1 MKPVITIILVLAIMH
16 VAPLLAQS
24 NQDVDSLLS
33 VYKIAREDTSKI
45 DLLGRLYNYYLYR
58 DRSKARQFALEEVD
72 LSRRLEYTKGEALG
86 NYHMG
91 VIFNNISMPD
101 SATHRYHRAKELAIS
116 INDLPLTA
124 NINHAMAI
132 QQFYR
137 GNLNEAM
144 TMTEETI
151 DLYTEAKDSVG
162 LAIALDFLGM
172 VHQNKGNYRMAL
184 GYVHEGLDIFQKVH
198 DSIRIADAYTHL
210 AAIEANLQNNQTSID
225 YNLRALE
232 IYEDH
237 QDTYYASQALNDIGQ
252 MYLLGEDY
260 TNARSYLEK
269 ALQKSIEADAKSIT
283 GTVYTNLGKL
293 QIAENQPEGSFTFFD
308 KALEIQTAAGE
319 TRKLIITKNQV
330 GHSYNEAKQPR
341 KAIPVLSEV
350 IEIADSIDSKSILR
364 YAYQYRSTSHQLLGN
379 HASALEDFKMYK
391 MLSDTLFN
399 IEKSRQI
406 EELRTI
412 HDLEQKELEIELQ
425 DEEIKVLNSTIRVAN
440 IRKTAFAMGMIA
452 FIVIAILIYYS
463 FRQRMKKREIARK
476 KQEELL
482 KNEIEYKKKEL
493 ASQTLHL
500 VQKNTF
506 IRELQDNLER
516 IKSSPELFKIEFRR
530 IVMLLKRENAAD
542 KDWEVFKSY
551 FSEVH
556 DNFDKKLMSVYPEIS
571 EKELRMAA
579 FIKMNLSTKEIA
591 VMLNVLPESVLK
603 SKYRLKKKLKLGR
616 EVDLYQ
622 FLLSL

>member
-1 MKPVITIILVLAIMH
+1 MKPVITTILAFAILLPS
-16 VAPLLAQS
+16 PLLAQS
-24 NQDVDSLLS
+24 PQPVDSLLS
-33 VYKIAREDTSKI
+33 SYKIAGEDTSKVS
-45 DLLGRLYNYYLYR
+45 LLGRLYNYYLYR
-58 DRSKARQFALEEVD
+58 DREKARQFALEELE
-72 LSRRLEYTKGEALG
+72 LSRRLGYARGEALG

-101 SATHRYHRAKELAIS
+101 SALHRYQIARELAAS
-116 INDLPLTA
+116 VKDMPLTA

-137 GNLNEAM
+137 GNLTEAM
-144 TMTEETI
+144 SMTEETI
-151 DLYTEAKDSVG
+151 VLYTEAKDSVG

-172 VHQNKGNYRMAL
+172 VHQNKGIYNLAL
-184 GYVHEGLDIFQKVH
+184 DYIHEGLNVFQKVN

-210 AAIEANLQNNQTSID
+210 AAIEANLQNNQKSIQ

-232 IYEDH
+232 IYEDYK
-237 QDTYYASQALNDIGQ
+237 DTYYESQALNDIGQ
-252 MYLLGEDY
+252 MYLLEKDY
-260 TNARSYLEK
+260 SNARSYLDR
-269 ALQKSIEADAKSIT
+269 ALQKSIEANAKSIT

-293 QIAENQPEGSFTFFD
+293 LIAENQPEGSFTFFE
-308 KALEIQTAAGE
+308 KALEIQNASGE
-319 TRKLIITKNQV
+319 TRKQIITKNQV
-330 GHSYNEAKQPR
+330 GLAYNEAKQPR

-350 IEIADSIDSKSILR
+350 IQIADSIDSKSILR
-364 YAYQYRSTSHQLLGN
+364 YAHQYRSTAHQLLGN
-379 HASALEDFKMYK
+379 HTLALEDYKMYK
-391 MLSDTLFN
+391 TLSDTLFN
-399 IEKSRQI
+399 LDKSRQI

-425 DEEIKVLNSTIRVAN
+425 GEEIQVLNSQIRIAN
-440 IRKTAFAMGMIA
+440 LRKTAFAIGMVSFILIA
-452 FIVIAILIYYS
+452 FLVYYS
-463 FRQRMKKREIARK
+463 FRQRMKKKEIASK
-476 KQEELL
+476 KQEEIL
-482 KNEIEYKKKEL
+482 KKELEHKKKEL

-506 IRELQDNLER
+506 IRELRDNLER
-516 IKSSPELFKIEFRR
+516 IRSSPELFKIEYRR
-530 IVMLLKRENAAD
+530 IVMLLKRENASD
-542 KDWEVFKSY
+542 NDWEVFKSY

-603 SKYRLKKKLKLGR
+603 SKYRLKKKLRLGKDI
-616 EVDLYQ
+616 DLYQ
-622 FLLSL
+622 YLVAL